1 MTEDMKYIYLR
12 NHPMMSSLSE
22 QKLKDAAALAKM
34 RTAYRGEVI
43 GYGED
48 GYTKVHFL
56 VKGKVKITDN
66 SASEN
71 ELIKDILVEPDIFG
85 DLSLDGQLSRFEAA
99 EALTANTIIVSFH
112 ISDFKRILEENP
124 IMALSY
130 VRKVNAKLQSLENR
144 HADLV
149 FLDHFQRQPAT
160 LVFPQDLAVGGIQG
174 LNDGSGRLGIAE
186 PLPYRTARRYRIFTN
201 TLPIPETLNGWQCT
215 ASPRQPRARNDHAR
229 PWRNAR

>member
-12 NHPMMSSLSE
+12 NHPMMLSLSE

-43 GYGED
+43 GYGEA

-66 SASEN
+66 SSPEN

-85 DLSLDGQLSRFEAA
+85 DLSLDGQLNKFEAA

-124 IMALSY
+124 IMSLSY
-130 VRKVNAKLQSLENR
+130 VRKVNAKLQNLENR

-149 FLDHFQRQPAT
+149 FLDTKDRLIRFIKNWARTDGNRMGDKIILNNYLTHSDIAGFIATSRQSVNM
-160 LVFPQDLAVGGIQG
+160 L
-174 LNDGSGRLGIAE
+174 LNELRTSGMLCYNRKHIELNNPIAW
-186 PLPYRTARRYRIFTN
+186 N
-201 TLPIPETLNGWQCT
+201 
-215 ASPRQPRARNDHAR
+215 
-229 PWRNAR
+229 

>member
-22 QKLKDAAALAKM
+22 QKLKDAAALSKM

-43 GYGED
+43 GYGEA

-66 SASEN
+66 STSEN

-85 DLSLDGQLSRFEAA
+85 DLSLDGQLSKFEAA

-124 IMALSY
+124 IMSLSY

-149 FLDHFQRQPAT
+149 FLDTKDRLIRFIKNWARTDGNRMGDKIILNNYLTHSDIAGFIATSRQSVNM
-160 LVFPQDLAVGGIQG
+160 L
-174 LNDGSGRLGIAE
+174 LNELRTSGMLCYNRKHIE
-186 PLPYRTARRYRIFTN
+186 
-201 TLPIPETLNGWQCT
+201 LNNPVAW
-215 ASPRQPRARNDHAR
+215 N
-229 PWRNAR
+229 